1 MKTQIAV
8 LLAGTL
14 AIWAWN
20 HPWQVR
26 LKTLVPAA
34 WFGLGAFVLAQAILS
49 GLMHAGAMERFTD
62 FGQVRAHVL
71 RHLDARPL
79 LLFVGSSY
87 TARNLDGAVV
97 EATLRTQGVAMNVQ
111 QLSMPGRFAF
121 HQDYELERF
130 LDQTPEKPF
139 VVVMEL
145 GTEFSPSPRPE
156 DRFRNEAFTHHDLRR
171 AREILAMQSAS
182 PDTSWEDLSVTIRQ
196 TLGHH
201 AHVGIAH
208 AARPERQFPPKPGYQ
223 PEPWSG
229 FDPEH
234 PPAAGPAGRSASAV
248 PAFGPAQLAQSTAFR
263 EQQAARLAMRGIPR
277 VVFLAPV
284 TLDRKRRDA
293 YRTLCSQL
301 AECLLPPSEPDPA
314 SLTWNDLSHLSDAGA
329 REYSRGVGNLLAT
342 QLRTAH
348 VLR

>member
-8 LLAGTL
+8 LLVGTL

-26 LKTLVPAA
+26 VKTLVPAA
-34 WFGLGAFVLAQAILS
+34 WFGLGTFVLAQAVLS
-49 GLMHAGAMERFTD
+49 GMMQAGAMERLTD
-62 FGQVRAHVL
+62 FGQVRANVL
-71 RHLDARPL
+71 RHLDSRPL

-97 EATLRTQGVAMNVQ
+97 EATLRQQGVTVNVQ

-121 HQDYELERF
+121 HQDYELDRF
-130 LDQTPEKPF
+130 LDRTPERPF
-139 VVVMEL
+139 AIVMEI

-156 DRFRNEAFTHHDLRR
+156 NRFRNEAFAHHDLRR

-182 PDTSWEDLSVTIRQ
+182 PDTSREDLSVTLRQ
-196 TLGHH
+196 MLGHH

-208 AARPERQFPPKPGYQ
+208 AARPERQFPPKQGYQ

-229 FDPEH
+229 FDPAK
-234 PPAAGPAGRSASAV
+234 PPPFSPAGISPTAV
-248 PAFGPAQLAQSTAFR
+248 PAFSPAQVAQGIAFR
-263 EQQAARLAMRGIPR
+263 KEQAARLAGRGIPR
-277 VVFLAPV
+277 VLFLAPV
-284 TLDRKRRDA
+284 TLDEKRREA
-293 YRTLCSQL
+293 YRVLCSRL
-301 AECLLPPSEPDPA
+301 AECLLPPSEPEPA

-342 QLRTAH
+342 HLRTAH
-348 VLR
+348 VVR